1 MSLFPFRRALE
12 SLYATSCCPE
22 CLIFF
27 GVEKK
32 SIVLVISP
40 LIALMEDQVATIT
53 SLGISAG
60 HVSERQGTDLSIKQ
74 QIRHGNYQILF
85 ISPETLSSTEWR
97 RLLSTD
103 HYKHNL
109 VALVVDEAH
118 CVKKW

>member
-1 MSLFPFRRALE
+1 
-12 SLYATSCCPE
+12 
-22 CLIFF
+22 
-27 GVEKK
+27 
-32 SIVLVISP
+32 
-40 LIALMEDQVATIT
+40 MEDQVQL
-53 SLGISAG
+53 SLLLV
-60 HVSERQGTDLSIKQ
+60 HVSERQGTDPSIKQ

-85 ISPETLSSTEWR
+85 LSSEALFSSTEWR